1 MEDTTR
7 QAVQQAAKEAVESTV
22 PQGQTK
28 AGVVRKSLH
37 ADLACIRAAY
47 KELVYGRTTVNG
59 ASEWLFDNY
68 YIFEREGRLVI
79 RALEETETLPCDGA
93 RVPLVCR
100 YAARFCEA
108 ASGQIDT
115 TAITVFLTTLG
126 ETRELESAELAA
138 FPLFLRTAL
147 IHRAAQTCSK
157 SDKDEADETILS
169 DAVRTLHFLTTFDFS
184 EIVEQQS
191 SIERILNTDPAG
203 IYPQMDER
211 SRACYRARLAKIA
224 RKRGMPEGKVAELAI
239 SLAQSGDSPRT
250 RHVGYY
256 ILEQELDRPR
266 PHTRGKVYL
275 AALWIAPLALS
286 LALSSWM
293 GALWA
298 VLPIYLPLWEAL
310 RPILDYFF
318 MKGVPVTQMPRLEL
332 DGVIPENAG
341 TLAVVSVLLSSTQKI
356 GPFMRKLE
364 QFYMANGR
372 GNIQFGI
379 LADLKEARLPERPE
393 DKAVITSAMRAIAKL
408 NQKYGR
414 HFCLFLRTRRFC
426 ETQGNFTG
434 WERKR
439 GAILE
444 LVRFIKGEKTSI
456 LTVEGDLARV
466 RQVKYLIALDADTG
480 LVMDS
485 AAEMVSVAM
494 HPLNA
499 PEIDTARRTV
509 TRGYGILAPRIG
521 VDLES
526 AGSTAFSRV
535 MAGCGGVTAYDNA
548 AGDIYQDLFGEGIFA
563 GKGLI
568 HVDAFYQLAGGALP
582 ENRILSHD
590 ILEGCFLRA
599 GFLSDVEL
607 TDGFP
612 AQPDAWFSRLHRW
625 IRGDWQNLD
634 FLHRRI
640 PAADGTRRNSPLDG
654 LCRFKLWD
662 NLRRSL
668 TPVLAFVCLVL
679 AAFSPLPLALLLITA
694 AVLSVAGA
702 GLWNALLTV
711 LAGGPSMLS
720 RKYHCKVM
728 PQAVNAL
735 AQGALG
741 YLFLPAHAW
750 TALDAICRALHRRHT
765 GKGLLAWTTSAETEA
780 RTDHSAGFWHFWPA
794 MAIGLLFLFN
804 APSPAA
810 RIAGAFFIVTPLI
823 AWLSGRSA
831 RPADDSLRPADKE
844 ALRSYT
850 AAMWRYYEDFAGA
863 NEHFLPPDNVQE
875 APVHAIAHRTSP
887 TNIGLG
893 LLATLAARD
902 LGLIDGETLL
912 HRVDGVISTME
923 RLQKWNGHLYNWY
936 DTRTLAPLHPAYI
949 STVDSGNLLCCLT
962 ALYEG
967 LSDYAAEAPFTP
979 LRARIRRLMDDTDL
993 AALYNKRRKLFHIG
1007 YDLEENKLSDI
1018 YYDLLMSEARL
1029 ASYYAVAK
1037 RIVPKR
1043 HWGTLGRTLT
1053 RQNGYTGP
1061 VSWTGTMFEYLMPH
1075 LLLPVYE
1082 DSLSAETLKFV
1093 LFCQK
1098 RRVRKHGVPWGI
1110 SESGFYAFDAALHY
1124 QYEAHGVQKL
1134 ALKRGMDN
1142 DLVVSPY
1149 STFLALP
1156 FDVQDSLRN
1165 LEHLEKL
1172 GMYGRCGFFEAIDFT
1187 ATRTNG
1193 RSAIVKSYMAH
1204 HVGMSMV
1211 ACANALLGG
1220 VMQER
1225 FLRNSSMRAAQDLLQ
1240 EKIPSG
1246 AVVFNDIPRREVPD
1260 KPGRGPFV
1268 REEFEQVS
1276 PATPRVHT
1284 IANGEYTLVLT
1295 DCGASFSLF
1304 RGIDLTK
1311 RCDDLLRRPT
1321 GIFVLARAGKETLSA
1336 TAAPFYVQ
1344 KSTVKRTAAFLPD
1357 GALYTVEGAFWGLTM
1372 HVCLHGQAPCEARKL
1387 ELSNFSAHTIRTDLL
1402 IYLEPL
1408 LAKTADE
1415 AAHPAFSRL
1424 FLRAAYREDTRVL
1437 LFARRPRGNE
1447 LPAFLAIG
1455 FAELDVP
1462 FTFELDRTALLT
1474 RPDGITSLSGAF
1486 DVPFSHKTGAVPD
1499 ASAALRLRLPVP
1511 AHGKKS
1517 VTLLLVA
1524 ANTEEEAEARLI
1536 EARREGFHGIL
1547 RGAAGKNG
1555 SGIESRLAALILP
1568 QILFPVGDGD
1578 YRAEAKSQN
1587 RMGQPGLWSV
1597 GVSGDLPLILFPFDG
1612 ANEQLDAYVRTH
1624 RVLRLQ
1630 GIACDLVITYRE
1642 GGDYARSQADG
1653 ISAILKA
1660 CGSDYLIGARGG
1672 VHPINLNHHP
1682 EEIHLLLRAV
1692 ACHIAHPSAKPT
1704 FLPYT
1709 AAELLAPKPA
1719 DGEAWTF
1726 PFYAGGFI
1734 NSDICIPH
1742 GKERPPAPWC
1752 HILANRTF
1760 GTLVSDRALGYT
1772 WAINAHEN
1780 KLTPWLNDPVS
1791 DNRGELLLLRVGR
1804 RIYDLCANARV
1815 TFTNDEAR
1823 YACEAGQIACTVHV
1837 RVPGN
1842 LMAKVLTV
1850 ELHNTAG
1857 QTLPYEA
1864 AYYTEPVCG
1873 AHLGVRRYLS
1883 VRREADAVLLT
1894 NPWAVITG
1902 NGFLAAQGESTLL
1915 TGRAAFLSGDWAGK
1929 EEDSPDPCAT
1939 LIQHGELAPG
1949 EHKTLLFTLGWSAN
1963 EHAALQMARLA
1974 LQWPQSAS
1982 AEPAFGE
1989 PIHQPV
1995 PVTVSARMEAAAPLA
2010 PGSLQTDIA
2019 DTPPDKNDV
2028 SSGTLAE
2035 KRPVYR
2041 GQLPYTDDTI
2051 EVETP
2056 DKPLN
2061 YLLSVLRRQF
2071 LSSRILGRTGFY
2083 QCGGAW
2089 GFRDQLQDCG
2099 AALLL
2104 DPQLVKSHI
2113 YRCAAHQFRAGD
2125 VMHWWHQ
2132 LPPRDGGARG
2142 VRTRISDDLLWLP
2155 LTVCDYLEKTGDD
2168 SILTTMIHYLD
2179 GPELEPAESDRYFAP
2194 NRSDEQDTVYGHCVR
2209 AIERA
2214 STSGEHGLPLFG
2226 AGDWNDG
2233 MNLVGAGGKGESVWL
2248 ALFLVHVLDR
2258 FAPICRG
2265 MHDDARAEAYADR
2278 ARALREAVDAH
2289 CWDGAWYLRGFY
2301 DDGSP
2306 LGGKDCD
2313 ECRIDI
2319 LPQAFASLAGMP
2331 DANRRRQALDS
2342 MLEHLADDRL
2352 QLVKLFT
2359 PPFDHGAHNPGYIRS
2374 YPPGI
2379 RENGGQYTHGAV
2391 WAASGLLADGRP
2403 DDAWRILQW
2412 FNPINRATDAAQANR
2427 YRLEPYAMAGDI
2439 ASNPAIEGRGGW
2451 SLYTGAAGWYY
2462 RVVLEQ
2468 LLGLHIHAHE
2478 LLITPSLPSDWN
2490 RFSAHLHLR
2499 GSDITLHVEKEDE
2512 RGLTVDGTASSAIP
2526 LDGGTH
2532 TAHLGI

>member
-1 MEDTTR
+1 MEEATR
-7 QAVQQAAKEAVESTV
+7 QSIERTAKESAERTM
-22 PQGQTK
+22 PQGRCK
-28 AGVVRKSLH
+28 ADSVRKSLH
-37 ADLACIRAAY
+37 TDLTDIRAAY
-47 KELVYGRTTVNG
+47 KELVYQQTAITG

-68 YIFEREGRLVI
+68 YIFEREGRLVL
-79 RALEETETLPCDGA
+79 RALGDTAPLPCDHA
-93 RVPLVCR
+93 RVPLLHR
-100 YAARFCEA
+100 YATAFCEA

-115 TAITVFLTTLG
+115 DALTVFLSTLG
-126 ETRELESAELAA
+126 QARELESAELAA
-138 FPLFLRTAL
+138 FPLFLRAAL
-147 IHRAAQTCSK
+147 IHRAAQVCTKPSR
-157 SDKDEADETILS
+157 EEPDETVLS

-191 SIERILNTDPAG
+191 RIERILNTDPAG
-203 IYPQMDER
+203 IYPKMDER
-211 SRACYRARLAKIA
+211 SRACYRARLAEIA
-224 RKRGMPEGKVAELAI
+224 RKRGMSEGQAAEQVVALAK
-239 SLAQSGDSPRT
+239 SGDSPRT

-256 ILEQELDRPR
+256 ILEQELDCPR
-266 PHTRGKVYL
+266 SHTRGKAYL
-275 AALWIAPLALS
+275 ATLWLAPLI
-286 LALSSWM
+286 LALVLAWLLH
-293 GALWA
+293 ALWA
-298 VLPIYLPLWEAL
+298 ALPLYLPLWEAL
-310 RPILDYFF
+310 RPVLDYFF
-318 MKGVPVTQMPRLEL
+318 MKGVPVTQLPRLEL
-332 DGVIPENAG
+332 DGVIPEEAG
-341 TLAVVSVLLSSTQKI
+341 TLAVLSILLSSTQKI
-356 GPFMRKLE
+356 GPFARKLE

-393 DKAVITSAMRAIAKL
+393 DKAVITSAVRAITKL
-408 NQKYGR
+408 NQKYGA
-414 HFCLFLRTRRFC
+414 HFCLFLRDRRFC
-426 ETQGNFTG
+426 ETQGSFAG

-456 LTVEGDLARV
+456 ATAEGDLARV
-466 RQVKYLIALDADTG
+466 RRAKYLIALDADTG

-499 PEIDTARRTV
+499 PEVDAKRGVV
-509 TRGYGILAPRIG
+509 TQGYGILAPRIG

-548 AGDIYQDLFGEGIFA
+548 AGDIYQDLFGAGIFA
-563 GKGLI
+563 GKGLL
-568 HVDAFYQLAGGALP
+568 HVDAFYQLTGGALP

-612 AQPDAWFSRLHRW
+612 AKPDAWFSRLHRW

-634 FLHRRI
+634 FLRRCI
-640 PAADGTRRNSPLDG
+640 PAADGTERNSPLGG
-654 LCRFKLWD
+654 LCRFQLWD

-668 TPVLAFVCLVL
+668 TPVLAFLCLLL
-679 AAFSPLPLALLLITA
+679 AAFSPLPLSLLFITA
-694 AVLSVAGA
+694 AVLSIAGA
-702 GLWNALLTV
+702 GLFNALLTV

-741 YLFLPAHAW
+741 YLFLPMHAW
-750 TALDAICRALHRRHT
+750 TALNAVCRALWRRHT
-765 GKGLLAWTTSAETEA
+765 GKGLLAWTTSADSEA
-780 RTDHSAGFWHFWPA
+780 RARRGDGFWHFWPA
-794 MAIGLLFLFN
+794 MAVGMLFLLN

-810 RIAGAFFIVTPLI
+810 RIAGAFFIITPFI
-823 AWLSGRSA
+823 AWLSGRPA

-863 NEHFLPPDNVQE
+863 ADHFLPPDNVQE
-875 APVHAIAHRTSP
+875 APVHAVAHRTSP

-902 LGLIDGETLL
+902 FGLIDGETLY
-912 HRVDGVISTME
+912 HRINGMISTME
-923 RLQKWNGHLYNWY
+923 QLQKWNGHLYNWY
-936 DTRTLAPLHPAYI
+936 DTRTLAPLHPAYV

-967 LSDYAAEAPFTP
+967 LRDYAAEGPFAP
-979 LRARIRRLMDDTDL
+979 LRARIRRLMEQTDL
-993 AALYNKRRKLFHIG
+993 SALYNKRRKLFHIG
-1007 YDLEENKLSDI
+1007 YDLEKNELSNI

-1098 RRVRKHGVPWGI
+1098 RRVRRHGVPWGI
-1110 SESGFYAFDAALHY
+1110 SESGFYAFDAALNY

-1134 ALKRGMDN
+1134 ALKRGMDD

-1156 FDVQDSLRN
+1156 FDVEDSLRN

-1187 ATRTNG
+1187 AARTG
-1193 RSAIVKSYMAH
+1193 GHSAIVKSYMAH
-1204 HVGMSMV
+1204 HVGMSIV
-1211 ACANALLGG
+1211 ACANALFGG
-1220 VMQER
+1220 IMQER

-1246 AVVFNDIPRREVPD
+1246 AVVFHDVPRREVPD
-1260 KPGRGPFV
+1260 KPGRGPFI

-1276 PATPRVHT
+1276 PATPRAHT

-1321 GIFVLARAGKETLSA
+1321 GVFALARVGKEVLSA
-1336 TAAPFYVQ
+1336 TAAPFYSQ
-1344 KSTVKRTAAFLPD
+1344 NPAVKRTAAFLAD
-1357 GALYTVEGAFWGLTM
+1357 GARYAAESANWGLSM
-1372 HVCLHGQAPCEARKL
+1372 RVCLHGQMPCEARAL
-1387 ELSNFSAHTIRTDLL
+1387 ELSNFSARPIGADLL
-1402 IYLEPL
+1402 VYLEPL

-1424 FLRAAYREDTRVL
+1424 FLRAVYREDTRVL
-1437 LFARRPRGNE
+1437 LFARRPRGSE
-1447 LPAFLAIG
+1447 LPAYLAIG
-1455 FAELDVP
+1455 FVELDAP

-1474 RPDGITSLSGAF
+1474 RPEGIPSLPGAF
-1486 DVPFSHKTGAVPD
+1486 GIPFSRKTGAVPD
-1499 ASAALRLRLPVP
+1499 AAAALRLHLPIP
-1511 AHGKKS
+1511 ARGKRH
-1517 VTLLLVA
+1517 VTLLLTA

-1536 EARREGFHGIL
+1536 EARREGFHSIL
-1547 RGAAGKNG
+1547 HGAAGKNG

-1578 YRAEAKSQN
+1578 ERAKDKAAN
-1587 RMGQPGLWSV
+1587 RMGQPGLWSL
-1597 GVSGDLPLILFPFDG
+1597 GISGDLPLLLFPFDG

-1624 RVLRLQ
+1624 RALRLQ
-1630 GIACDLVITYRE
+1630 GIACDLAITYRE
-1642 GGDYARSQADG
+1642 GGDYAQTQANG
-1653 ISAILKA
+1653 IQSILKA
-1660 CGSDYLIGARGG
+1660 CGSDYLIGAHGG
-1672 VHPINLNHHP
+1672 VHLVNLSHHP
-1682 EEIHLLLRAV
+1682 DEIQRLLRAV
-1692 ACHIAHPSAKPT
+1692 ACHIAHPSAKPA
-1704 FLPYT
+1704 FRPYT
-1709 AAELLAPKPA
+1709 AMELHMPKPA
-1719 DGEAWTF
+1719 GGKSPLF
-1726 PFYAGGFI
+1726 PFYAGGFTG
-1734 NSDICIPH
+1734 SDVCIPH
-1742 GKERPPAPWC
+1742 KTDQPPAPWC

-1760 GTLVSDRALGYT
+1760 GTLVSDRTLGCT

-1780 KLTPWLNDPVS
+1780 KLTPWFNDPVT
-1791 DNRGELLLLRVGR
+1791 DNRGELLLLRIGR
-1804 RIYDLCANARV
+1804 RVYDLCAHARV
-1815 TFTNDEAR
+1815 IFTRDEAQ
-1823 YACEAGQIACTVHV
+1823 YACQMEGLSCVLHV
-1837 RVPGN
+1837 RVLGN
-1842 LMAKVLTV
+1842 LMAKVVTV
-1850 ELHNTAG
+1850 ELTNKAG
-1857 QTLPYEA
+1857 HMLPYEA

-1873 AHLGVRRYLS
+1873 AHLGVRRFLT
-1883 VRREADAVLLT
+1883 VRRESNVVLLK
-1894 NPWAVITG
+1894 NPWAVVSG
-1902 NGFLAAQGESTLL
+1902 FGFLAARGTNALL
-1915 TGRAAFLSGDWAGK
+1915 TGRAAFLSGDWAAK
-1929 EEDSPDPCAT
+1929 EEDSPDPCAA
-1939 LIQHGELAPG
+1939 LVQHGELAPG
-1949 EHKTLLFTLGWSAN
+1949 EHKVLAFTLGWSAN
-1963 EHAALQMARLA
+1963 ERAALQTAQMALRFSEK
-1974 LQWPQSAS
+1974 PP
-1982 AEPAFGE
+1982 AEPKPSE
-1989 PIHQPV
+1989 TRV
-1995 PVTVSARMEAAAPLA
+1995 PVTVSVGMEAAAPLA
-2010 PGSLQTDIA
+2010 PAVVRPTDQA
-2019 DTPPDKNDV
+2019 PT
-2028 SSGTLAE
+2028 GE
-2035 KRPVYR
+2035 PVYH
-2041 GQLPYTDDTI
+2041 GQPPYTSDFI
-2051 EVETP
+2051 EIETP

-2061 YLLSVLRRQF
+2061 GLLSVLRRQF

-2155 LTVCDYLEKTGDD
+2155 LTVSDYLEKTGDD
-2168 SILTTMIHYLD
+2168 RLLTTVIHYLD
-2179 GPELEPAESDRYFAP
+2179 GPELEPGESDRYFAP
-2194 NRSDEQDTVYGHCVR
+2194 SRSDEQDTVYGHCIR
-2209 AIERA
+2209 AVERA
-2214 STSGEHGLPLFG
+2214 STFGGHGLPLFG

-2248 ALFLVHVLDR
+2248 ALFLAHVLDR

-2265 MHDDARAEAYADR
+2265 MHDDAHAQSFVERAN
-2278 ARALREAVDAH
+2278 ALREAVDAH

-2301 DDGSP
+2301 DDGAP
-2306 LGGKDCD
+2306 LGGKTCE

-2319 LPQAFASLAGMP
+2319 LPQAFAVLAGMP
-2331 DANRRRQALDS
+2331 DADRRRQALDS
-2342 MLEHLADDRL
+2342 MLEQLADERL
-2352 QLVKLFT
+2352 KLVKLFT
-2359 PPFDHGAHNPGYIRS
+2359 PPFDHGTRNPGYIRS

-2391 WAASGLLADGRP
+2391 WAAFGLLVDGRS

-2412 FNPINRATDAAQANR
+2412 LNPVNHATDAAQAR
-2427 YRLEPYAMAGDI
+2427 IYRLEPYAMAGDI
-2439 ASNPAIEGRGGW
+2439 YSNSSIEGRGGW

-2462 RVVLEQ
+2462 RVVLEH
-2468 LLGLHIHAHE
+2468 LLGLHLRAQE
-2478 LLITPSLPSDWN
+2478 LRIAPALPSDWAGY
-2490 RFSAHLHLR
+2490 SAHLQLR
-2499 GSDITLHVEKEDE
+2499 GSDITLCVEKGGVK
-2512 RGLTVDGTASSAIP
+2512 GLTVDNKEATAIP
-2526 LDGGTH
+2526 LDGRAH